1 MISSKLL
8 INPVLLDHDRSLP
21 QLVTQMQWMWIVPE
35 LVLQPQKITNPED
48 TERNGLSPKDRVH
61 EEEEGP
67 L

>member
-8 INPVLLDHDRSLP
+8 INLALLDHVRSLL

-48 TERNGLSPKDRVH
+48 TERSGLNLKDRVH
-61 EEEEGP
+61 EEEEG
-67 L
+67 LL